1 MAGEF
6 RTGIQ
11 SLDRELPDGILPGS
25 LVLLKAR
32 PDTQSELLLQ
42 TFSNNRDTV
51 YITVHR
57 DKPLVEE
64 RLKNSPF
71 LTNMPHIIDISQSS
85 PLDDLKQKIQSIP
98 EDCYVII
105 DSIDLI
111 ERLDSDRYRNFLNE
125 FQNALVNTES
135 VGFMHAYK
143 YEKQSPPTARV
154 MTEGICD
161 VIFNLQFSD
170 DGEDIN
176 NRLVVSKFRGG
187 KALDKSLKLT
197 LTDTVDVDTSRDI

>member
-42 TFSNNRDTV
+42 TFSNNKDTV

-111 ERLDSDRYRNFLNE
+111 ERLDADRYRNFLNE
-125 FQNALVNTES
+125 FQNALVNTKS

-143 YEKQSPPTARV
+143 YEDQTPPQSRV

-161 VIFNLQFSD
+161 VIFNLKFHD
-170 DGEDIN
+170 EGEDIN
-176 NRLVVSKFRGG
+176 TRLVVSKFRGG